1 MQTEFELL
9 NAKLSE
15 KADILELAEEQMWT
29 FFCDWQGVK
38 PDVEI
43 SYPDSFDI
51 RDYEKE
57 LNFLQQL
64 KASGIRSNTLTKEV
78 DKKIA
83 DLVLDDE
90 ILEEVHTE
98 IEGQT
103 SEGVGQFSDENEEAE
118 IDI

>member
-1 MQTEFELL
+1 
-9 NAKLSE
+9 
-15 KADILELAEEQMWT
+15 
-29 FFCDWQGVK
+29 
-38 PDVEI
+38 
-43 SYPDSFDI
+43 
-51 RDYEKE
+51 
-57 LNFLQQL
+57 LQQL